1 MLVVAF
7 LCARVKYSTV
17 EDRSKLDR
25 LLKYLNGTVDQVLV
39 LQPTKDLSVKGYT
52 YAAFESHDDGKS
64 HTGLVVKVGGATVL
78 CMSSKQKIV
87 TRDFTEAELVG
98 LSDRMLPVMQFQEF
112 MQGQRYGVQT
122 PEIFQDNTSTISLV
136 TKGGG
141 QVRTKYMRV
150 RQAFV
155 KERAEAKDV
164 IINYLESG
172 SMIADILTKPLQGN
186 LFKVMVQGITGSM

>member
-1 MLVVAF
+1 
-7 LCARVKYSTV
+7 
-17 EDRSKLDR
+17 
-25 LLKYLNGTVDQVLV
+25 
-39 LQPTKDLSVKGYT
+39 
-52 YAAFESHDDGKS
+52 
-64 HTGLVVKVGGATVL
+64 
-78 CMSSKQKIV
+78 
-87 TRDFTEAELVG
+87 
-98 LSDRMLPVMQFQEF
+98 MQCQEF

-164 IINYLESG
+164 IITYLESG